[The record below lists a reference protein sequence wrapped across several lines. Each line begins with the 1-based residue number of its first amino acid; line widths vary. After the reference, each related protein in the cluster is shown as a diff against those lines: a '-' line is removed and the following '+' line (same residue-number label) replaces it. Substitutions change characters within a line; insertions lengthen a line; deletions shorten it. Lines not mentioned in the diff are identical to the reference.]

1 MIALQINDTKN
12 FMNKLLVGT
21 VFDTCLLEE
30 AHITTFNHFFI
41 DGHMVK
47 EFFTPEDL
55 ENKALD
61 DFSSWK
67 TMKPICFDLI
77 KGKKTPVNFKVVLHL
92 SPSDVTTI
100 TAIPEC
106 SVDASFVKALVLT
119 VKFDG
124 SSVICTTGTAFHSFQ
139 LDKSLDLLWDI
150 RCKQFFDENSIS
162 YEVL

>member
-1 MIALQINDTKN
+1 
-12 FMNKLLVGT
+12 MNKLLVGN
-21 VFDTCLLEE
+21 VFETFLLEE
-30 AHITTFNHFFI
+30 AHITTFNHFYI
-41 DGHMVK
+41 DGHTVK
-47 EFFTPEDL
+47 EFYTSEELESTPL
-55 ENKALD
+55 E

-67 TMKPICFDLI
+67 TMRPICFDLI

-92 SPSDVTTI
+92 SKDDVTTI
-100 TAIPEC
+100 TAIPDC

-119 VKFDG
+119 IKFDG

-150 RCKQFFDENSIS
+150 RCKQFFEENAIS